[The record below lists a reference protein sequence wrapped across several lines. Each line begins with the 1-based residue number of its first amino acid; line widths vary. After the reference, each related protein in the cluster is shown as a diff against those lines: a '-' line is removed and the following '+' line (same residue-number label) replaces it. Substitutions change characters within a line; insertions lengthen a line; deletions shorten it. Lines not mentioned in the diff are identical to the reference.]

1 MTDSEISLLF
11 DEHIPSST
19 AQELRNRG
27 LEVEAVYETE
37 LQSASDDEVVKYA
50 LETGKVIVTQDSDF
64 LEINGEAGVIFL
76 TEPLEIGELTRE
88 LLQVVQRL
96 ENEEVQ
102 NSIIYIPW

>member
-1 MTDSEISLLF
+1 MSDSEISLLF

-27 LEVEAVYETE
+27 IEVEAVYETE
-37 LQSASDDEVVKYA
+37 LQSASDEEIVKYA
-50 LETGKVIVTQDSDF
+50 IETGKVIVTQDSDF
-64 LEINGEAGVIFL
+64 LELEEQGLIFL

-96 ENEEVQ
+96 EKEEVQ
-102 NSIIYIPW
+102 NSRIFIPW

>member
-1 MTDSEISLLF
+1 MSDSEISLLF

-27 LEVEAVYETE
+27 IEVEAVYETE
-37 LQSASDDEVVKYA
+37 LQSASDEEIVEYVI
-50 LETGKVIVTQDSDF
+50 ETGKVIVTQDSDF
-64 LEINGEAGVIFL
+64 LELEEKGLIFL

-96 ENEEVQ
+96 EREEVQ
-102 NSIIYIPW
+102 NSSIFIPW